1 MKKANP
7 ILLILAAAV
16 AANSQ
21 TLPAPTPTPP
31 PLSSVL
37 SRNFEAAEGRPST
50 QEQRRQGYAKLFE
63 GQRYLWSSGRLRS
76 QTGVNSTMRLARE
89 AFQRSVE
96 IDPSL
101 AEGYT
106 ALAELAIG
114 MPPGDADE
122 AIRLAE
128 IAVKA
133 DARNFGARRILARLY
148 TYKSRLNSP
157 APDKNFVQ
165 KAASEWEHVTRLDAR
180 NAEAWAFLSELYES
194 EGKSTER
201 IAALRKW
208 LAAST
213 AIDTQFYRS
222 IMGTGENLTPEN
234 ARLKL
239 GGALLKAGD
248 VRAAVEELSIAVA
261 DDPDNFTAVDMLREA
276 VETTTDSAS
285 AAAAIG
291 ALTQAVYAS
300 PQNTSLVNLLAG
312 VQARTGRV
320 DDAVKLLKSSV
331 LKMVATD
338 RPSASVLQMSLGE
351 IYANAGNR
359 TEAIAALEEVLKVR
373 GIAQGETVTDD
384 DREFAVAVFERMITL
399 LKAANRQDDV
409 KSVIERAR
417 KMLGSNDLFADK
429 QLISFYRENGMRTE
443 ALASVRAA
451 RKNAPADY
459 ALLRLE
465 ATLLTEAG
473 KVDEAVS
480 IIKESAKPAAA
491 PQTTAVGGDAPVTVA
506 VPSSDEFSN
515 LIFIASLYSDAGRSK
530 EAAEAAN
537 QAYTVARGAERKQI
551 ARLTLATARQN
562 AGDHAGAET
571 ILREILKESPRNPI
585 AQNNLGYFLV
595 ERNEKLDEALKLIQ
609 LSVEIDPTNPSFL
622 DSLGWAYFKLGKLA
636 EAEKY
641 LTQASSLDTSSATIL
656 EHLGDVYKSQGKT
669 EQARTAWNRA
679 LKLSSNDADVKRI
692 SKKIETGSNGEK

>member
-21 TLPAPTPTPP
+21 TLPAPTPTP

-76 QTGVNSTMRLARE
+76 QTSVNSTMRLARE

-276 VETTTDSAS
+276 VETTYTRA
-285 AAAAIG
+285 
-291 ALTQAVYAS
+291 
-300 PQNTSLVNLLAG
+300 P
-312 VQARTGRV
+312 
-320 DDAVKLLKSSV
+320 K
-331 LKMVATD
+331 
-338 RPSASVLQMSLGE
+338 
-351 IYANAGNR
+351 
-359 TEAIAALEEVLKVR
+359 
-373 GIAQGETVTDD
+373 
-384 DREFAVAVFERMITL
+384 TL
-399 LKAANRQDDV
+399 PL
-409 KSVIERAR
+409 
-417 KMLGSNDLFADK
+417 
-429 QLISFYRENGMRTE
+429 
-443 ALASVRAA
+443 
-451 RKNAPADY
+451 
-459 ALLRLE
+459 
-465 ATLLTEAG
+465 
-473 KVDEAVS
+473 
-480 IIKESAKPAAA
+480 
-491 PQTTAVGGDAPVTVA
+491 
-506 VPSSDEFSN
+506 
-515 LIFIASLYSDAGRSK
+515 
-530 EAAEAAN
+530 
-537 QAYTVARGAERKQI
+537 
-551 ARLTLATARQN
+551 
-562 AGDHAGAET
+562 
-571 ILREILKESPRNPI
+571 
-585 AQNNLGYFLV
+585 
-595 ERNEKLDEALKLIQ
+595 
-609 LSVEIDPTNPSFL
+609 
-622 DSLGWAYFKLGKLA
+622 
-636 EAEKY
+636 
-641 LTQASSLDTSSATIL
+641 
-656 EHLGDVYKSQGKT
+656 
-669 EQARTAWNRA
+669 
-679 LKLSSNDADVKRI
+679 
-692 SKKIETGSNGEK
+692 